1 MKVLGMIFLYVG
13 LFMIPVG
20 VVYGFMT
27 GFDEWAGFPAL
38 LVTGLMCL
46 FLAYFL
52 IFTARKIPEQPMDNY
67 EGEIAEGAGEYGFY
81 SPWSWWPFAIGV
93 ACMFVVL
100 GAAIAWWVV
109 LIAIPFAAAAVIG
122 WVYEYSR
129 GDHAH

>member
-1 MKVLGMIFLYVG
+1 MKILGMIFLYVG
-13 LFMIPVG
+13 LFMILVG

-27 GFDEWAGFPAL
+27 GFDEW
-38 LVTGLMCL
+38 
-46 FLAYFL
+46 
-52 IFTARKIPEQPMDNY
+52 IPDQPMDNY
-67 EGEIAEGAGEYGFY
+67 KGEIAEGAGEYGFY